1 MQTRPASRQPVRAR
15 DRKAIRRRRN
25 NRCDAESNL
34 AVGRRR
40 ISTPPFAAVRQ
51 ARGTRVCQ
59 VWHHARIPSISLPS
73 FFGVSRGPPM
83 QATGRMF
90 LCARCRAQV
99 FICRR
104 CDRGQRYCTVQ
115 CARISRRENQ
125 REAGRRYQRTRR
137 GRFAHA
143 ARARRHRV
151 RQQIVTHQ
159 GSPAR
164 PANVVLQAPP
174 NDVAVAPVNVAAQ
187 TATSGVLHCRRCG
200 GLLSPFVRTGFVRR
214 RGWGIRP
221 SSDSGDSP

>member
-1 MQTRPASRQPVRAR
+1 
-15 DRKAIRRRRN
+15 
-25 NRCDAESNL
+25 
-34 AVGRRR
+34 
-40 ISTPPFAAVRQ
+40 
-51 ARGTRVCQ
+51 VCQ
-59 VWHHARIPSISLPS
+59 VWYHARTPSISLPS

-143 ARARRHRV
+143 ARSHRHRT
-151 RQQIVTHQ
+151 RLKIVTHQ
-159 GSPAR
+159 GSPVR
-164 PANVVLQAPP
+164 PADDVLQAPP
-174 NDVAVAPVNVAAQ
+174 NDVAVAPANVAAQ
-187 TATSGVLHCRRCG
+187 TATSALHCRQCG
-200 GLLSPFVRTGFVRR
+200 GLLSPFVRTGFARR
-214 RGWGIRP
+214 RGRGIRP
-221 SSDSGDSP
+221 SSDSGDPP